1 MNLNLLIL
9 SNLAYLLAFVLA
21 VEKGYLLYSIPY
33 LVLFITSNIYHLNN
47 ESEKYRIYDQI
58 SAFGVIAMNSYMI
71 YLLYKK
77 NKFLTSISVILALA
91 SFFIYFNYGK
101 IEKTE
106 YNYEEWHSLWHILSG
121 IGSAVLYC

>member
-21 VEKGYLLYSIPY
+21 IEKGYLLYSIPY
-33 LVLFITSNIYHLNN
+33 LVLFITSNIYHLNH

-58 SAFGVIAMNSYMI
+58 SAYGVIAMNSYMI
-71 YLLYKK
+71 YLLHKK

>member
-1 MNLNLLIL
+1 
-9 SNLAYLLAFVLA
+9 
-21 VEKGYLLYSIPY
+21 
-33 LVLFITSNIYHLNN
+33 
-47 ESEKYRIYDQI
+47 
-58 SAFGVIAMNSYMI
+58 MNSYMI
-71 YLLYKK
+71 YLLHKK
-77 NKFLTSISVILALA
+77 NKFLASISIILALA